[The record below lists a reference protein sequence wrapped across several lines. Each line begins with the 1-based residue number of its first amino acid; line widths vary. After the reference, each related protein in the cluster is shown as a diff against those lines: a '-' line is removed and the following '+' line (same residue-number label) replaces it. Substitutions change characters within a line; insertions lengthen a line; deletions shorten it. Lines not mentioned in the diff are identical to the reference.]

1 MWFGLLFFLKWEEC
15 KKGFIA
21 HKMSLVDAV
30 VLLSLKTENLS
41 TLFVSEWFTLSYIVC
56 LRASKI
62 TRKNQ
67 FSGLF
72 ERDFYSSIQCYALD
86 LISFLSFGI

>member
-1 MWFGLLFFLKWEEC
+1 
-15 KKGFIA
+15 
-21 HKMSLVDAV
+21 MSLVDAV

-41 TLFVSEWFTLSYIVC
+41 TLSVSEWFTLSYIVC

-62 TRKNQ
+62 TGKNQ

-72 ERDFYSSIQCYALD
+72 ERDFYSSIQCYAFALD
-86 LISFLSFGI
+86 IISLVSFGV